1 MAGDRISAMIAAH
14 AASDA
19 LAELLRFASDGK
31 AAEYPFNPEID
42 VVALLVGAL
51 ARTAEIARAAYD
63 GKGDIWDEECEALS
77 ALIWACRRFQI
88 DWSE

>member
-31 AAEYPFNPEID
+31 ATDDPFDPETD
-42 VVALLVGAL
+42 VVALLVEAL
-51 ARTAEIARAAYD
+51 ARTAEIERTTLERRGLAWTEDR
-63 GKGDIWDEECEALS
+63 EALS
-77 ALIWACRRFQI
+77 QLISACRRFQY
-88 DWSE
+88 DWIG